1 MEEKGIS
8 IEDMAGVGI
17 GVPAPVSEEGI
28 VKNSANIGWGYKNVK
43 KEMEELLPG
52 VCARIGNDAN
62 VAALGE
68 MWLGAGKGCS
78 NMIMVT
84 LGTGVGGGVICHGQ
98 IIAGANGAGGE
109 IGHIC
114 VNYNETEKCGC
125 GKTGCLEQYASATGI
140 ARLAKL
146 RLAKPHEK
154 TILEGKN
161 LSAKS
166 VFDAVKKGDR
176 IATEIAE
183 EFGAY
188 LGHALANMAV
198 ITDPERIVIGGGVSN
213 AGPALL
219 PFIDKPFQEKAF
231 FANKDTKIVL
241 ATLGNDA
248 GICGAARMIL

>member
-1 MEEKGIS
+1 M
-8 IEDMAGVGI
+8 
-17 GVPAPVSEEGI
+17 
-28 VKNSANIGWGYKNVK
+28 
-43 KEMEELLPG
+43 
-52 VCARIGNDAN
+52 
-62 VAALGE
+62 
-68 MWLGAGKGCS
+68 
-78 NMIMVT
+78 
-84 LGTGVGGGVICHGQ
+84 
-98 IIAGANGAGGE
+98 
-109 IGHIC
+109 
-114 VNYNETEKCGC
+114 
-125 GKTGCLEQYASATGI
+125 
-140 ARLAKL
+140 
-146 RLAKPHEK
+146 
-154 TILEGKN
+154 EGKN

-176 IATEIAE
+176 TATEIAE

-219 PFIDKPFQEKAF
+219 PFIEKPFQEKTF